1 MKIVVY
7 DTGYREFYPITYT
20 RPVFDLRLG
29 NTTFLDIIKRIFSE
43 FEIAIITRD
52 YLAEYMKEKNRKE
65 IVNDESFF
73 DDDIFFINGRVVVT
87 EKLKE
92 KFLGEIEKRKEN
104 LVFTN
109 HGEIVAAYL
118 REKLLRDHVRSF
130 IAEEFDFKRICERT
144 IETEALIIKYPWE
157 LIANLDWIL
166 KETLFRKKQSQILG
180 EVEIGAKIIGSAT
193 YIGESS
199 LVEAGARI
207 ISDKGPVY
215 IDNGVIVESGS
226 RIEGPSY
233 IGNGTLILSN
243 ARVIASVIGPVCRI
257 GGEIE
262 RCIVQGY
269 SNKYHLGFLGHSYV
283 GEWVNIGAG
292 TTNSDL
298 KNTYGTIRTTIG
310 DEVIDTGEVKY
321 GCLIGDF
328 VKTSV
333 GTYIYT
339 GKKIGIAS
347 HTHGYILEDVPSFTI
362 WAKSFGIEPVE
373 LEIDSV
379 IKTQERMMKRRGI
392 KMADADKKLIKHLF
406 DLTSLE
412 REKKGVRRQKIKF
425 S

>member
-130 IAEEFDFKRICERT
+130 IAEKFDFKRKCERI
-144 IETEALIIKYPWE
+144 IETEALIVRYPWE
-157 LIANLDWIL
+157 LIANLEQIL
-166 KETLFRKKQSQILG
+166 KETLFREEQSKILG
-180 EVEIGAKIIGSAT
+180 EVESGAKIIGSAT
-193 YIGESS
+193 YIGEDS

-226 RIEGPSY
+226 RIEGPTY
-233 IGNGTLILSN
+233 IGREVLILSS
-243 ARVIASVIGPVCRI
+243 ARVTTSVIGPVCRI

-262 RCIVQGY
+262 RCIIQGY
-269 SNKYHLGFLGHSYV
+269 SNKYHLGFLGHSYI

-298 KNTYGTIRTTIG
+298 KNTYGTIRVTIE
-310 DEVIDTGEVKY
+310 DKVIETGEIKY